1 MAEPAH
7 DQLVA
12 ADHLLTVDAEVL
24 AFLVRPLGNGQ
35 APGDQRRHIARPAVL
50 DRQLAEVDV
59 VARLDHFLTG
69 RILEHLGRHGQHLAE
84 DRQLG
89 PGVLESLGR
98 LRLLEEGQQLADL
111 AQLGH
116 LFGAHAQRHAPRRA
130 EQVAEHRHLEAGG
143 VLEQQRRAA
152 LAQGAVADFG
162 HFQHGGDRRLDALQF
177 AARLQA
183 ANEFAQVAI
192 LHA

>member
-1 MAEPAH
+1 M
-7 DQLVA
+7 
-12 ADHLLTVDAEVL
+12 
-24 AFLVRPLGNGQ
+24 
-35 APGDQRRHIARPAVL
+35 L

-59 VARLDHFLTG
+59 VARLDHLLAG
-69 RILEHLGRHGQHLAE
+69 RILEHLGRHADDLLE

-130 EQVAEHRHLEAGG
+130 EQVTEDRHLEAGG